1 MKRDKK
7 GLLIV
12 LIMVSVMFMLSSAF
26 FVYAAP
32 QIPDVKPD
40 INIQVSPEINI
51 QVPPEINYNS
61 SFDYKLYH
69 DHSRYKSVLRIRMNS
84 VYSVLSNYM
93 DDSATLPIPG
103 LIETCT
109 LHNGNNSLS
118 ADYIP
123 QGLCQAGKYWLI
135 TAYDAK
141 KENNSAIYVIDKTES
156 RLVSTLTVPNTY
168 HLGGI
173 AFDGENI
180 WLTGDTSDR
189 YKGEPFVQYITFTDF
204 NNMISEPLHEITN
217 NEISE
222 YVYIKNKPS
231 FLECDNG
238 TLWVGTYMGR
248 KDTAESYMNGYRIT
262 EEEGRKKLNT
272 TVYSLI
278 SGLDSSAQGADIEG
292 NFLYVSSSFKGSAVG
307 VKSSFITKYD
317 ITPIRKGSKIL
328 NIEKRESSRIEVPK
342 MNEEIAV
349 ENGRIYINFES
360 GAQIWKNPV
369 MRTDRLLAVKK
380 TLWGEM
386 KP

>member
-1 MKRDKK
+1 
-7 GLLIV
+7 
-12 LIMVSVMFMLSSAF
+12 MVSVMLMLSSAF

-32 QIPDVKPD
+32 QEPGVKSDVIID
-40 INIQVSPEINI
+40 VQ
-51 QVPPEINYNS
+51 PEINYNS
-61 SFDYKLYH
+61 SFDYKIYP
-69 DHSRYKSVLRIRMNS
+69 DHSRYKSVLKYRMKD
-84 VYSVLSNYM
+84 VYTSLSNYM

-103 LIETCT
+103 LVETCT
-109 LHNGNNSLS
+109 LHNGYGSLS

-135 TAYDAK
+135 TAYDARK
-141 KENNSAIYVIDKTES
+141 LNNSAIYVIDKTKS
-156 RLVSTLTVPNTY
+156 RLISTLTVPNTY

-189 YKGEPFVQYITFTDF
+189 YKGDPFVQYITFTDF
-204 NNMISEPLHEITN
+204 NKMITEPLYEITD

-222 YVYIKNKPS
+222 FVYIKNKPS

-238 TLWVGTYMGR
+238 ILWVGTYIGR
-248 KDTAESYMNGYRIT
+248 KDTPESYMNGYSIT
-262 EEEGRKKLNT
+262 EKEGRKKLNT
-272 TVYSLI
+272 TIYSQI

-292 NFLYVSSSFKGSAVG
+292 NFLYVSSSFKGSSPD

-317 ITPIRKGSKIL
+317 ITPIKKGNKTL
-328 NIEKRESSRIEVPK
+328 NIENRESSRIEVPK

-349 ENGRIYINFES
+349 EKGRIYINFES
-360 GAQIWKNPV
+360 AAQIWKNPV
-369 MRTDRLLAVKK
+369 IRTDRLLAVKK
-380 TLWGEM
+380 ALWGEM